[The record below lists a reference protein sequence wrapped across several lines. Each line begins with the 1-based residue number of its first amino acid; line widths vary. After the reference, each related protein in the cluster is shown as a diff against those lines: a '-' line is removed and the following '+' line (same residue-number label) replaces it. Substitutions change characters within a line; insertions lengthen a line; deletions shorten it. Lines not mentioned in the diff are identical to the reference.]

1 MTTFIT
7 IITTTVIFALA
18 WAAIGLAF
26 LLTRMIKKTNRR
38 INETKRQAMIEVI
51 DNEYKNR
58 PTTAVVVKRQMGLI

>member
-18 WAAIGLAF
+18 WAAIGLIF
-26 LLTRMIKKTNRR
+26 MLTIMTKKTNRR
-38 INETKRQAMIEVI
+38 INEVKRQAMIEVI